1 MKRRDIVFLVL
12 AGFFIANAVI
22 GEMIGGKLIQI
33 GPFMMSIGIIPWPVV
48 FLSTDL
54 INEYFGKKGVRTITL
69 ITAGLIVYTFIILF
83 AGMSVNSASFS
94 PVSSEQFNAVFG
106 QSLWIIAGSLTAFL
120 LSQLID
126 VGIFWI
132 IRSRTG
138 HRLIWL
144 RATGS
149 TVVSQ
154 LIDTFVVSGI
164 AFYLPGKITR
174 IRQCC
179 LYRICFQVYDC
190 FSRYPADLPGSC
202 CRSPL
207 PGRRRIGKTDLGSIK
222 SYHRGKLILCIL
234 N

>member
-54 INEYFGKKGVRTITL
+54 INEYFGKKGVRTITFL
-69 ITAGLIVYTFIILF
+69 TAGLIVYTFIILF
-83 AGMSVNSASFS
+83 AGMSVGSASFS
-94 PVSSEQFNAVFG
+94 PVNSEQFNAVFG

-126 VGIFWI
+126 VGVFWL

-138 HRLIWL
+138 HKLIWL

-164 AFYLPGKITR
+164 AFWLPGKITLSEYVNVAFTGYVFKFMIALAVTPLIYLGHAAVR
-174 IRQCC
+174 
-179 LYRICFQVYDC
+179 
-190 FSRYPADLPGSC
+190 RYLGEEESEKLVAEASKAT
-202 CRSPL
+202 
-207 PGRRRIGKTDLGSIK
+207 IGES
-222 SYHRGKLILCIL
+222 
-234 N
+234 

>member
-54 INEYFGKKGVRTITL
+54 INEYFGKKGVRTITFL
-69 ITAGLIVYTFIILF
+69 TAGLIVYTFIILF
-83 AGMSVNSASFS
+83 AGMSVGSASFS
-94 PVSSEQFNAVFG
+94 PVNSEQFNAVFG

-126 VGIFWI
+126 VGVFWL
-132 IRSRTG
+132 IRSQTG

-164 AFYLPGKITR
+164 AFWLPGKITLSEYVNVAFTGYVFKFIIALSVTPLIYLGHAAVR
-174 IRQCC
+174 
-179 LYRICFQVYDC
+179 
-190 FSRYPADLPGSC
+190 RYLGEEESEKLVAEASKAT
-202 CRSPL
+202 
-207 PGRRRIGKTDLGSIK
+207 IGEG
-222 SYHRGKLILCIL
+222 
-234 N
+234 

>member
-1 MKRRDIVFLVL
+1 MTRKEIVFIVL
-12 AGFFIANAVI
+12 AGFFITNAII

-33 GPFMMSIGIIPWPVV
+33 GPFIMSIGIIPWPVV

-54 INEYFGKKGVRTITL
+54 INEYFGKKGVRTITFL
-69 ITAGLIVYTFIILF
+69 TAGLIVYAFVILF
-83 AGMSVNSASFS
+83 AGMNVGSASFS

-120 LSQLID
+120 FSQLVD
-126 VGIFWI
+126 VGVFWL

-138 HRLIWL
+138 HKLIWL

-164 AFYLPGKITR
+164 AFLLPGKISLSEYVNISFTGY
-174 IRQCC
+174 IFKFFIA
-179 LYRICFQVYDC
+179 LSVT
-190 FSRYPADLPGSC
+190 
-202 CRSPL
+202 PL
-207 PGRRRIGKTDLGSIK
+207 IYAGHAAVHRFLGAEESE
-222 SYHRGKLILCIL
+222 KLIAEASKATIGEE
-234 N
+234 

>member
-1 MKRRDIVFLVL
+1 MQRRDIVFLTL

-54 INEYFGKKGVRTITL
+54 INEYFGKKGVRTITFL
-69 ITAGLIVYTFIILF
+69 TAGLIVYTFIILF

-94 PVSSEQFNAVFG
+94 PVSSEQFDAVFG
-106 QSLWIIAGSLTAFL
+106 QSLWIIVGSLTAFL

-126 VGIFWI
+126 VGVFWL

-164 AFYLPGKITR
+164 AFWLPGKITLSEYVNVAFTGYVFKFIIALSVTPLIYLGHAAVR
-174 IRQCC
+174 
-179 LYRICFQVYDC
+179 
-190 FSRYPADLPGSC
+190 RYLGEEESEKLVAEASKAT
-202 CRSPL
+202 
-207 PGRRRIGKTDLGSIK
+207 IGE
-222 SYHRGKLILCIL
+222 